1 MIFSAV
7 IRAAHRH
14 LCRSLSSAPPGSTLP
29 SRVAT
34 RVFGLAA
41 VTSCALATPVNVLTS
56 HNDNARLGVNTNET
70 KLTPATV
77 SGGSFGKVFS
87 YPVDGYTYAQPLVL
101 TGVNVPG
108 QGTHDLVFVATQHDS
123 VYAFDANGPS
133 GTNNGV
139 IWHVSFINPSA
150 GVTTIPSGDT
160 GSGDIQPEVGITATP
175 VIDGTAGVIY
185 VEAKTK
191 ESGNYVH
198 RLHALDV
205 RTGSEM
211 PNSPVVIN
219 ATVKGIGDGNDG
231 RGNVPFNSLRQMAR
245 PGLTLL
251 QTAAFTNPIVYI
263 AYASHGDNGPYHG
276 WLLGY
281 DSKTLQKV
289 HVYNSTP
296 NGGLGGFWM
305 AGNGPATDTNGNIYL
320 ITGNGGFNSQPNA
333 LNFGDSYVKISTSK
347 TNLVQADWFTPFNQ
361 DSLNNADADLGSGGN
376 IVLPD
381 EAGSP
386 AHPHVLVG
394 CGKEGK
400 IYVLDRDG
408 LGGFHAGSDPQIVQ
422 SLPGVIA
429 GTWSSPAY
437 FKHRLYYQGSG
448 DVLKALSITNATI
461 SSQIVSQSPQG
472 FGYPGATPSISANGT
487 TNGIAWVL
495 QTDGYGSRS
504 PAVLHAYNA
513 ENLQQELYN
522 SSSLGSRDN
531 TGPAVKYAVPTV
543 ANGLVYVGSA
553 TELSV
558 YGVGNWVAAPTLNPP
573 SGQFTSSIQ
582 VVISDSASGAQIY
595 YTTDGTDPNQ
605 NSILYSGPIT
615 LTNSAAIRAKAF
627 LAGAYPSQT
636 VLGTYLG
643 TNSIGTGIGLEGDY
657 WSNQLMTFNGPPTL
671 TRIDPVVFF
680 DWGGG
685 SPDPSISVDH
695 FTGRWTGQIKAQ
707 FTEPYTFYLTGDDG
721 VRMWVNGQ
729 QLINAW
735 QDQGPT
741 EYSGT
746 INLMAGQRYDIRV
759 EYYENG
765 GGAVCK
771 LEWSSPS
778 TARET
783 IPTSQ
788 LYPPIPV
795 NHPPIV
801 SWLAPT
807 AGTTITGPGSLLL
820 SASASDTDGTI
831 ASVAFF
837 SGTNQL
843 ALLTNSPYAFTWQKA
858 QPGNYTLTV
867 IATDNQGATTTN
879 WVSNIQV
886 NPGSGAR
893 FGLNS
898 RPQLPPFLSL
908 PQSTQTPFPSLL
920 SETGT
925 FADLSGLATS
935 TGLIEYGVNAPFW
948 SDGAIK
954 RRWLGVPYTGGPVR
968 PSQQINFTQEFAWQ
982 YPVGSVFVK
991 HFDLQTNE
999 LDPQAIRRLETRVL
1013 VNFTNGIVYGATYR
1027 WRADHSDADLVTA
1040 AETEDIV
1047 VTTATG
1053 SRTQTWYYPSST
1065 DCVVCHNQNAGGIL
1079 GASKTRQLNRNWTYQ
1094 GNGVTDNQLR
1104 TLNYVGLFNP
1114 AVDESILPSLNRFE
1128 DIGQTNVAVSERV
1141 RSFLDVNCS
1150 YCHQPGG
1157 VRAYFD
1163 ARITTPAANAG
1174 IRNGPL
1180 IAPGPIPGSKVIVP
1194 GDEIRSMILQRIL
1207 STDTLQK
1214 MPPIGRNVV
1223 DQAAADLLVQLIDQM
1238 AGIPPR
1244 LSVARGNDVLHLT
1257 WPATQTPFYLLVGNS
1272 LSGSTNWTAG
1282 PAGVLANGH
1291 YTTDVP
1297 VTSGASPEFLRLTSQ
1312 QPLP

>member
-1 MIFSAV
+1 MTTATAF
-7 IRAAHRH
+7 AA
-14 LCRSLSSAPPGSTLP
+14 
-29 SRVAT
+29 
-34 RVFGLAA
+34 
-41 VTSCALATPVNVLTS
+41 PVNVLTS
-56 HNDNARLGVNTNET
+56 HNDNTRSGVNTNET
-70 KLTPATV
+70 QLTPATV
-77 SGGSFGKVFS
+77 SAGNFGKVFS

-108 QGTHDLVFVATQHDS
+108 QGTHDLVFVVTQHDT

-139 IWHVSFINPSA
+139 IWQVSFINPAA
-150 GVTTIPSGDT
+150 GITTIPSGET
-160 GSGDIQPEVGITATP
+160 GSGDIQPEIGITATP
-175 VIDGTAGVIY
+175 VIDANAGVIY

-191 ESGNYVH
+191 ESGRYVH
-198 RLHALDV
+198 RLHAMDV
-205 RTGSEM
+205 RTGAEM
-211 PNSPVVIN
+211 SNSPVVIN
-219 ATVKGIGDGNDG
+219 ATVKGSGDGNDG
-231 RGNVPFNSLRQMAR
+231 RGNVPFNALRQMAR

-251 QTAAFTNPIVYI
+251 QTAAYTNPIVYV

-281 DSKTLQKV
+281 DSKTLQQV
-289 HVYNSTP
+289 HVYNSCP
-296 NGGLGGFWM
+296 NGGLSGFWM
-305 AGNGPATDTNGNIYL
+305 AGNGPAIDTNGNIYL
-320 ITGNGGFNSQPNA
+320 MTGNGGFNPQPNA
-333 LNFGDSYVKISTSK
+333 LNFGDSFVKVSTSK
-347 TNLVQADWFTPFNQ
+347 TNLVQTDYFTPFNQ

-381 EAGSP
+381 EAGSQ
-386 AHPHVLVG
+386 AHPHLLVG

-400 IYVLDRDG
+400 IYVLDRDAM
-408 LGGFHAGSDPQIVQ
+408 GGFHAGSDPQIVQ
-422 SLPGVIA
+422 SVPGMIA

-437 FKHRLYYQGSG
+437 FKRRLYYQGSG
-448 DVLKALSITNATI
+448 DVLKALAISNATI
-461 SSQIVSQSPQG
+461 SGIVSQSPQG
-472 FGYPGATPSISANGT
+472 FGYPGATPSISANGA

-513 ENLQQELYN
+513 DNLQQELYN
-522 SSSLGSRDN
+522 SSKQSVRDN
-531 TGPAVKYAVPTV
+531 PGPAVKYTVPTV
-543 ANGLVYVGSA
+543 ANGFVYVPSA
-553 TELSV
+553 TALSV
-558 YGVGNWVAAPTLNPP
+558 YGVGNWVASPTLTPP
-573 SGQFTSSIQ
+573 SGQFANSIQ
-582 VVISDSASGAQIY
+582 VTISDPTPGAQIY
-595 YTTDGTDPNQ
+595 YTTDGSEPNVG
-605 NSILYSGPIT
+605 SMLYSGPVT

-627 LAGAYPSQT
+627 ATGMYPSGT
-636 VLGTYLG
+636 VIGSYLS
-643 TNSIGTGIGLEGDY
+643 TNSIGNGLGLQGDY

-671 TRIDPVVFF
+671 SRIDPVVFF

-685 SPDPSISVDH
+685 SPDASISADH
-695 FTGRWTGQIKAQ
+695 FTGRWTGQVKAQ

-729 QLINAW
+729 QLVNAW

-746 INLMAGQRYDIRV
+746 ITLVAGQRYDIRM

-778 TARET
+778 TVRQT

-788 LYPPIPV
+788 LFPPAPI
-795 NHPPIV
+795 NRPPTV
-801 SWLAPT
+801 AWLAP
-807 AGTTITGPGSLLL
+807 ASGTSITGPGSLLL
-820 SASASDTDGTI
+820 SASASDTDGAI
-831 ASVAFF
+831 ASVAFYN
-837 SGTNQL
+837 GTNQL
-843 ALLTNSPYAFTWQKA
+843 GVLTDAPYTFTWQKV
-858 QPGNYTLTV
+858 QPGNYALTV
-867 IATDNQGATTTN
+867 IATDNQGASSSN
-879 WVSNIQV
+879 ILSNIQV
-886 NPGSGAR
+886 NPDSGAR

-898 RPQLPPFLSL
+898 RPQMAAFLNL
-908 PQSTQTPFPSLL
+908 PQSTQSPFPSHL

-925 FADLSGLATS
+925 FTDLGGLATS

-968 PSQQINFTQEFAWQ
+968 PSQQINFTQEFTWQ
-982 YPVGSVFVK
+982 YPLGSVFVK

-999 LDPQAIRRLETRVL
+999 LDSQAIRRLETRVL

-1027 WRADHSDADLVTA
+1027 WRADHSDADLVSA
-1040 AETEDIV
+1040 AQTEDIV
-1047 VTTATG
+1047 ITTATG

-1065 DCVVCHNQNAGGIL
+1065 DCVVCHNQNSGGIL
-1079 GASKTRQLNRNWTYQ
+1079 GASKTRQLNRDWTYQ

-1114 AVDESILPSLNRFE
+1114 AVDESLLPSLNRFS
-1128 DIGQTNVAVSERV
+1128 DIGQTNIPVSELV

-1163 ARITTPAANAG
+1163 ARITTSAANAG

-1180 IAPGPIPGSKVIVP
+1180 IAPGPIAGSKVIVP
-1194 GDEIRSMILQRIL
+1194 GDEIRSMMLQRIL
-1207 STDTLQK
+1207 STEPLQK
-1214 MPPIGRNVV
+1214 MPPLGRNVV
-1223 DQAAADLLVQLIDQM
+1223 DQAAANLLVQLIDQM
-1238 AGIPPR
+1238 AGTPPK
-1244 LSVARGNDVLHLT
+1244 LTVAPGNDVLHLS
-1257 WPATQTPFYLLVGNS
+1257 WPVTQTPFYLLVGNS

-1282 PAGVLANGH
+1282 PSGILANGR
-1291 YTTDVP
+1291 YATDVP
-1297 VTSGASPEFLRLTSQ
+1297 VTPGVSGEFLRLTSQ